1 METYLRDVVAS
12 KKSVPDMVDRGQ
24 EKELLSSA
32 MKRTSEWISSQE
44 IPSDINVQV
53 GEATFS
59 LHKFPLV
66 SKCGYIRKLVSESND
81 ADVSFIGLS
90 DVPGGAE
97 AFELAAKFCYGINF
111 EINVEN
117 IAMLRCVAEYLEM
130 TEDHS
135 VGNLVGRADSY
146 LNEVA
151 LKTIAG
157 AVSILHISENLVP
170 IAERTKV
177 VSRCIDAIAYISWK
191 ESQFCTSARSD
202 NGSEEV
208 MSSIASHQRPVVEW
222 WAEDLTVLRIDIFQR
237 VLIAMMAR
245 GFKQYAIGP
254 ILMLYAQKSL
264 RGLDIFGNGRK
275 KVELRQEHEKRVVL
289 ETIVSL
295 LPRESN
301 AMSVSFLSMLLR
313 ASIYVETTIACRLD
327 LEKRMAMQ
335 LGQAVLDDLLI
346 PSYSFTGD
354 TLFDVDTVQRIMT
367 NYLESELGN
376 HSVYSA
382 DDEYFSPPQSD
393 MDRVGKLIENYLAEI
408 ATDRNLP
415 VPKFIS
421 VSELIP
427 EQSRPTDDGMYRAI
441 DIYLKAHPALSDM
454 ERKKV
459 CSIMDCQK
467 LSREAC
473 AHAAQND
480 RLPVQIV
487 VQVLYYEQ
495 QRLRNA
501 MNGNDGESPSSHG
514 KLNVYSTDHNPVS
527 NELSNLRRENQ
538 DLKLELVK
546 MKMKLKEIENATL
559 KAGVNNPVV
568 NASPSANKPPLPR
581 KSFISSVSKKLGRLS
596 PFQRADGV
604 TSAKGRT
611 KPNKNRRHSI
621 S

>member
-1 METYLRDVVAS
+1 M
-12 KKSVPDMVDRGQ
+12 MDRGQ
-24 EKELLSSA
+24 EKTVPAGSDLSLKKKELLSSA
-32 MKRTSEWISSQE
+32 MKRTSEWIFSQE
-44 IPSDINVQV
+44 IPSDVNVQV
-53 GEATFS
+53 GEASFS

-81 ADVSFIGLS
+81 ADVSFIELP

-117 IAMLRCVAEYLEM
+117 IATLCCVAEYLEM
-130 TEDHS
+130 TEDYS
-135 VGNLVGRADSY
+135 VGNLMGRTDAY

-157 AVSILHISENLVP
+157 AVSVLHMSENLLA
-170 IAERTKV
+170 IAERAKL
-177 VSRCIDAIAYISWK
+177 VSRCIDAIAFIACK
-191 ESQFCTSARSD
+191 ESQFCSSARSES
-202 NGSEEV
+202 GSV
-208 MSSIASHQRPVVEW
+208 GVVSSMASNQRPVVDW

-237 VLIAMMAR
+237 VIIAMMAR

-264 RGLDIFGNGRK
+264 RGLDVFGKARK
-275 KVELRQEHEKRVVL
+275 KIEPRQEHEKRVVL

-295 LPRESN
+295 LPREKNS
-301 AMSVSFLSMLLR
+301 MSVSFLSMLLR
-313 ASIYVETTIACRLD
+313 AAIYLETTVACRLD
-327 LEKRMAMQ
+327 LEKRMGMQ

-354 TLFDVDTVQRIMT
+354 TLFDVDTVQRIMS
-367 NYLESELGN
+367 NYLESQTGN
-376 HSVYSA
+376 HLVFNA

-393 MDRVGKLIENYLAEI
+393 MERVGKLMENYIAEI
-408 ATDRNLP
+408 ATDRNLA
-415 VPKFIS
+415 VTKFTS
-421 VSELIP
+421 LAELIP
-427 EQSRPTDDGMYRAI
+427 EQSRPTEDGMYRAI
-441 DIYLKAHPALSDM
+441 DIFLKAHPALSDM
-454 ERKKV
+454 DRKKV
-459 CSIMDCQK
+459 CSVMDCQK

-480 RLPVQIV
+480 RLPVQTV

-501 MNGNDGESPSSHG
+501 MNGSRSGESSVDS
-514 KLNVYSTDHNPVS
+514 KLNVYSTDLHPVS
-527 NELSNLRRENQ
+527 NELSTLRRENE

-546 MKMKLKEIENATL
+546 LKMRLKEIENSTL
-559 KAGVNNPVV
+559 KSTVNSPAVS
-568 NASPSANKPPLPR
+568 ASPSADKPPLPR
-581 KSFISSVSKKLGRLS
+581 RSFMSSVSKKLGRLS
-596 PFQRADGV
+596 PFVRADGV
-604 TSAKGRT
+604 LPFPKGRT

>member
-1 METYLRDVVAS
+1 
-12 KKSVPDMVDRGQ
+12 MVDLG
-24 EKELLSSA
+24 EKTVPAGGDLSLKKKELLSSA
-32 MKRTSEWISSQE
+32 MKRTSEWIFSQE
-44 IPSDINVQV
+44 IPSDVNVRV
-53 GEATFS
+53 GEDSFS

-81 ADVSFIGLS
+81 ADVSFIELS

-117 IAMLRCVAEYLEM
+117 IATLRCVAEYLEM
-130 TEDHS
+130 TEDYS
-135 VGNLVGRADSY
+135 VGNLVGRTDSY

-157 AVSILHISENLVP
+157 AVSVLHISETLLP
-170 IAERTKV
+170 IAERAKL
-177 VSRCIDAIAYISWK
+177 VSRCIDAIAYIACK
-191 ESQFCTSARSD
+191 ESQFCSSARSES
-202 NGSEEV
+202 GTEGV
-208 MSSIASHQRPVVEW
+208 VSSVASNQKPIVDW
-222 WAEDLTVLRIDIFQR
+222 WAEDMTVLRIDIFQR
-237 VLIAMMAR
+237 VIIAMMAR

-264 RGLDIFGNGRK
+264 RGLDVFGKARK
-275 KVELRQEHEKRVVL
+275 KIEPRQEHEKRVVL

-295 LPRESN
+295 LPREKN
-301 AMSVSFLSMLLR
+301 VISVSFLSMLLR
-313 ASIYVETTIACRLD
+313 AAIYLETTVACRLD

-354 TLFDVDTVQRIMT
+354 TLFDVDTVQRITT
-367 NYLESELGN
+367 NYLESQTGN
-376 HSVYSA
+376 HLVHNV
-382 DDEYFSPPQSD
+382 DDEYFSSPQSD
-393 MDRVGKLIENYLAEI
+393 IERVGKLMENYLAEI

-415 VPKFIS
+415 VPKFTS
-421 VSELIP
+421 LAESIP
-427 EQSRPTDDGMYRAI
+427 EQSRPTEDGMYRAI
-441 DIYLKAHPALSDM
+441 DIYLKAHPAVSDM

-459 CSIMDCQK
+459 CSVMDCQK

-480 RLPVQIV
+480 RLPVQTV

-495 QRLRNA
+495 QRLRDA
-501 MNGNDGESPSSHG
+501 MNGNGSGESSVDS
-514 KLNVYSTDHNPVS
+514 KLNVYSSDLHPVS
-527 NELSNLRRENQ
+527 NELSTLRRENE

-546 MKMKLKEIENATL
+546 LKMRLKEIETKTL
-559 KAGVNNPVV
+559 KSAVNSPAVSV
-568 NASPSANKPPLPR
+568 SPSADKPPLPR
-581 KSFISSVSKKLGRLS
+581 RSFMSSVSKKLGRLS
-596 PFQRADGV
+596 PFVRADGV
-604 TSAKGRT
+604 APFGKART
-611 KPNKNRRHSI
+611 KPDKNRRHSI